1 MCCQVAEKASGSSHS
16 NVNQIFYEPQM
27 SFVESKN
34 TNNPSA
40 SEQLI
45 ASAKYT
51 NSVQEKLCA
60 FFYHYSFPSEYLNLR
75 SFRALMQFLFSSD
88 AINAENDTSGLFK
101 YKNYFYAFDASQK
114 SIITFNDFLLGLAAM
129 EPITQHGGVPAEQ
142 RCRYIFR
149 YYTYN
154 QSSNHEYL
162 IENPTNNSNLVN
174 SMTFEQFK

>member
-1 MCCQVAEKASGSSHS
+1 
-16 NVNQIFYEPQM
+16 M
-27 SFVESKN
+27 SYVDSKN
-34 TNNPSA
+34 ANNPSA
-40 SEQLI
+40 SEQLV

-51 NSVQEKLCA
+51 SSVQETLCA

-75 SFRALMQFLFSSD
+75 SFRAIMKYLFKPDSSSSSLD
-88 AINAENDTSGLFK
+88 NDPSGLVK

-162 IENPTNNSNLVN
+162 IENPTNNSNSVN
-174 SMTFEQFK
+174 TMTFEQFK